1 MYIRV
6 RVATNSKNESLTK
19 TADDHFEVRVREKA
33 ELNMANKR
41 VVQMIAGHYGVPAG
55 KVRIISGHH
64 SPGKILSAD
73 VE

>member
-6 RVATNSKNESLTK
+6 RVATNVKNESLTK

-41 VVQMIAGHYGVPAG
+41 VLQMIADHYGISVG
-55 KVRIISGHH
+55 KVRIINGHH
-64 SPGKILSAD
+64 VPGKILSVD